1 MTCGEPRR
9 RSRRRAAS
17 GGAMLTRAAWGARVL
32 LLPLVLVLWGLCHGV
47 AAETAAAPEA
57 VRTFGA
63 GREMVLR
70 TTTDIDVMAPA
81 IAQFL
86 EARPGLAIRYE
97 QWGSNNL
104 YDLTAAECAAGTAS
118 AGLVISSAVHHL
130 VKLVNDRCAAPWASD
145 AAAALPDALSWRNEI
160 WGITREPAV
169 IVYNRALVPASEV
182 PRSRFDLLDLL
193 RPERT
198 PYAGKVATYDIE
210 ASGLGFLFAFMDS
223 QEASTFGALMEA
235 FARTG
240 AVATCCSAEIIE
252 GVQEGR
258 YLMAYNVLGSYA
270 QTRAA
275 EDPML
280 GIVAPSDYTL
290 VLSRAAILPG
300 PVADAEAGALL
311 DYLLGPEGQ
320 LVLARNR
327 LVGLDPLG
335 ADPDGAE
342 EAGRQVPIGLGPPM
356 LLAMDRAKVA
366 QFTAR
371 WRDAFGPGQP

>member
-1 MTCGEPRR
+1 MAARAEP
-9 RSRRRAAS
+9 
-17 GGAMLTRAAWGARVL
+17 
-32 LLPLVLVLWGLCHGV
+32 
-47 AAETAAAPEA
+47 APEA
-57 VRTFGA
+57 VRSFGA
-63 GREMVLR
+63 GREIVLR

-86 EARPGLAIRYE
+86 DSRPGLAIRYE

-104 YDLTAAECAAGTAS
+104 YDLTLAECASGQPG

-130 VKLVNDRCAAPWASD
+130 VKLVNDGCAAPWVS
-145 AAAALPDALSWRNEI
+145 AATAAVPDALTWRNEI

-198 PYAGKVATYDIE
+198 PYAGRVATYDIE

-223 QEASTFGALMEA
+223 QEATTFGALMEA
-235 FARTG
+235 FARTE

-252 GVQEGR
+252 GVQRGH
-258 YLMAYNVLGSYA
+258 YLIAYNVLGSYA

-300 PVADAEAGALL
+300 RQADADAGALL

-320 LVLARNR
+320 LVMARNR
-327 LVGLDPLG
+327 LVGLDPLD
-335 ADPDGAE
+335 ADPDDAE
-342 EAGRQVPIGLGPPM
+342 EAGRQVPIGLGLPL